1 VAAESRS
8 FQLDRG
14 RIRLGETVFV
24 YLERT
29 LATEAPRSYGLAPAA
44 MLPSGSV
51 VAAVGSGEAIWL
63 GFGAVDPARPATVRV
78 RLDRPEQ
85 VDAVTGGPWEEALT
99 DAPPN
104 YLVCPPDY
112 ALPGVRR
119 GEAHVPFGV
128 DQKLTVMAHLGTTVL
143 VAVDLVSPAAFES
156 LTGIVPP
163 PLDPDSAFK
172 GYRLP

>member
-1 VAAESRS
+1 MAAESTS
-8 FQLDRG
+8 VQLDRG
-14 RIRLGETVFV
+14 RIRLDDTVFV

-29 LATEAPRSYGLAPAA
+29 LASQPARSYGLAPAA
-44 MLPSGSV
+44 VLPSGPV
-51 VAAVGSGEAIWL
+51 LAAVGCGEAIWL

-78 RLDRPEQ
+78 RVDGPEQ
-85 VDAVTGGPWEEALT
+85 FDAVTGGPWEDGRM

-112 ALPGVRR
+112 ALPGV
-119 GEAHVPFGV
+119 GHSEENLLFGAG
-128 DQKLTVMAHLGTTVL
+128 QKLTVIAHLDATVL
-143 VAVDLVSPAAFES
+143 VPVELVSPATFEDV
-156 LTGIVPP
+156 TGIVPP